1 MKQQIYNL
9 EEFATKYHLQD
20 IFGAYAAYFTINR
33 KDNENENDADFK
45 VSDTAEDSFNNMVKE
60 RTLFTKLLL
69 VESGSCTIMANMIG
83 VKESISLVAC
93 DFLIVTAKTI
103 IRALRQYTCRQEG
116 HCQYDIRSWY
126 ISSTWCS
133 LPIRFCTKAATRMAI
148 NEVGIHTIIISFNSI
163 PALPSR

>member
-9 EEFATKYHLQD
+9 EDFATKYHLQD

-69 VESGSCTIMANMIG
+69 VKSKSVLIIAAVAAETGLPVIPNEAAMVATLNGRSGRI
-83 VKESISLVAC
+83 
-93 DFLIVTAKTI
+93 F
-103 IRALRQYTCRQEG
+103 
-116 HCQYDIRSWY
+116 
-126 ISSTWCS
+126 
-133 LPIRFCTKAATRMAI
+133 
-148 NEVGIHTIIISFNSI
+148 
-163 PALPSR
+163 

>member
-69 VESGSCTIMANMIG
+69 VESGSCTIMANMNG
-83 VKESISLVAC
+83 VKESISLAAC

-103 IRALRQYTCRQEG
+103 IRALRQYTCR
-116 HCQYDIRSWY
+116 
-126 ISSTWCS
+126 
-133 LPIRFCTKAATRMAI
+133 
-148 NEVGIHTIIISFNSI
+148 
-163 PALPSR
+163 